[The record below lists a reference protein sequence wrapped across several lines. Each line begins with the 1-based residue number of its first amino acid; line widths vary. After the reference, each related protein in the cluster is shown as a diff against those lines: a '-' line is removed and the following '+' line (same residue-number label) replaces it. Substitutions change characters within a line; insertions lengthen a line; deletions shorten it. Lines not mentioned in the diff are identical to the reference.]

1 MTSPF
6 QQRKTA
12 LAFYRWDQNKDGL
25 VRADDIA
32 QWAQG
37 VAAHLNLAQG
47 SPEYTQITDAY
58 RLVWE
63 FWFKPFDKD
72 HDDAVTLDDWLDAR
86 VAFQDPQAYAQSVQ
100 ANQELFDLLD
110 RDADGRIGPDEYA
123 AFVTPVGAS
132 DQEVRTAF
140 SQLDRDG
147 DGFIERDEF
156 ATDLAAYF
164 QSDDPT
170 ERGNWIFGAY

>member
-1 MTSPF
+1 MVSPF
-6 QQRKTA
+6 QQRKGA
-12 LAFYRWDQNKDGL
+12 LAFYRWDRDKDGV

-32 QWAQG
+32 QWGQG
-37 VAAHLNLAQG
+37 AAAHLNLAQG

-58 RLVWE
+58 HRIWE
-63 FWFKPFDKD
+63 FWLKPFDTD
-72 HDDAVTLDDWLDAR
+72 QDDALTLDDFLAQL
-86 VAFQDPQAYAQSVQ
+86 VAFQDPQAYAQGIQ

-123 AFVTPVGAS
+123 AFVQPIGVS
-132 DQEVRTAF
+132 DEETQTAF

-156 ATDLAAYF
+156 AADLLGYF
-164 QSDDPT
+164 QSDDRA
-170 ERGNWIFGAY
+170 ERGNWFFGAY